1 MILENLKK
9 NFKNIL
15 IKIEKK
21 IDPKVSE
28 EISDQKISNIEL
40 NKIRDNSI
48 KNKFN
53 KICVNKL
60 QERLRKKQTKE
71 KFENRIL
78 FSLFFSLVAVLFF
91 ITT

>member
-1 MILENLKK
+1 MVLENLKK

-15 IKIEKK
+15 IKIKKK

-78 FSLFFSLVAVLFF
+78 FSLFFSIVAVLFF
-91 ITT
+91 VTT

>member
-78 FSLFFSLVAVLFF
+78 FSLFFSIVAVLFF
-91 ITT
+91 VTT